1 MFVLDRQQQA
11 VQQAAQK
18 MRQCID
24 AVAHRWHQSTRSP
37 ASAFH
42 EASAH
47 LLGQVQ
53 DLHWKQCEQPKAEH
67 L

>member
-37 ASAFH
+37 ASVFH

-47 LLGQVQ
+47 LLGQSR
-53 DLHWKQCEQPKAEH
+53 DLQWKPHVQPKAEH